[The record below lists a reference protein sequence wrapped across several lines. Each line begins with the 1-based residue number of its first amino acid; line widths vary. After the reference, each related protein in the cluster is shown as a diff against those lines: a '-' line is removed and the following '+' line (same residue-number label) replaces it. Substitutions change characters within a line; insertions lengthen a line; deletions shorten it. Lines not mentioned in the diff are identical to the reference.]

1 MSEDKT
7 DDLKDDKKVKFD
19 YIKSNFFR
27 VIHADGVWGGIGPT
41 LNDIKMVFFNERPA
55 IPQQVTHEIKDGV
68 LGEEIKEERVSR
80 NSIIREVEV
89 NVIMNI
95 HVARAVKKWLEDKIN
110 AIEHLERE
118 IQEKEQEKPKKKS
131 KKNKSMDI

>member
-7 DDLKDDKKVKFD
+7 DNLKDEKKIKFD

-27 VIHADGVWGGIGPT
+27 VIHADGVWGGIGPG

-55 IPQQVTHEIKDGV
+55 IPQQVTHEIKNGI

-89 NVIMNI
+89 DIVMNI
-95 HVARAVKKWLEDKIN
+95 HVAKSLKKWLEDKIN
-110 AIEHLERE
+110 TIENFERE
-118 IQEKEQEKPKKKS
+118 IQEEEEKTKLVPLHP
-131 KKNKSMDI
+131 